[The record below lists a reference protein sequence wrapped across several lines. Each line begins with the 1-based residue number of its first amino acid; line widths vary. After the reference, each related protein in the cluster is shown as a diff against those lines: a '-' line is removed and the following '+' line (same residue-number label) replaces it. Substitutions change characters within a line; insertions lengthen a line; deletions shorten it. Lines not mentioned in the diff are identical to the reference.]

1 MESYTSSVDLTKYDQ
16 LEREDFDSDSD
27 ESQSSGYDSCDSSE
41 CSSVKVKVNETK
53 CRQPSSETMV
63 FKSQESL
70 CVSLDYILSMPE
82 LCDVVF
88 LVGQNKTPVYGVK
101 AILATRSRVFYQM
114 ILQKQK
120 QVKAS
125 KKVKDDKFKG
135 QLVLE
140 VMNYD
145 EDVFRRLI
153 SFIHCGKVKVDVLS
167 VIGLFCAAVE
177 YDMKDLKKAC
187 WDYFL
192 RCLNNHKEVLL
203 ETVKNFNSH
212 RGIKHILDKIY
223 NCVTV

>member
-27 ESQSSGYDSCDSSE
+27 ENHSSGYDSCDSSE
-41 CSSVKVKVNETK
+41 FGSVKVKVNETK

-70 CVSLDYILSMPE
+70 CDSLDYILSMPE

-120 QVKAS
+120 QAKAS

-177 YDMKDLKKAC
+177 YDTKDLKKAC
-187 WDYFL
+187 WDFFL
-192 RCLNNHKEVLL
+192 RCLGNQKETLMTSL
-203 ETVKNFNSH
+203 ELYSHH
-212 RGIKHILDKIY
+212 RGIKHIMNKLYD
-223 NCVTV
+223 VQQ